1 MADEWMRTSSLSRLA
16 TDQAAGARQLDGAP
30 ILARSLCS
38 LLYLWSCGRPAS
50 LAPAQSDVSL
60 RDLMTM
66 ARHTSKALTKTP
78 SQATQISRY
87 RIDAPRSRCVTRL
100 HLREETGVG

>member
-1 MADEWMRTSSLSRLA
+1 MTDEWMRTSSRSRLA
-16 TDQAAGARQLDGAP
+16 TDQVARARRLDGAH
-30 ILARSLCS
+30 ILARRLCS

-60 RDLMTM
+60 RDLMAM
-66 ARHTSKALTKTP
+66 ARHTSKALTQAP
-78 SQATQISRY
+78 SQATLISRY
-87 RIDAPRSRCVTRL
+87 RIDAPRSRRVTRL